1 MKNDLY
7 KYLNQY
13 KDLYGKELI
22 INSTGS
28 ILNNK
33 NDSNQF
39 DYYISSIKDTA
50 IYLLTELNNKFILAN
65 KNLNSKIIFIGEGL
79 NKTDDIQGLPFI
91 GESGKLFDRMLKAIH
106 LTRDNIYILNILE
119 KKTFKNMNF
128 LSDEIKNCNK
138 YLVNELKIIKPRLIV
153 ALGELAAMTLLQTK
167 ENFNNLRK
175 KDYKYGNIDFLVTYH
190 PAELLINSKLK
201 KNAWQDFK
209 KIRNYM

>member
-79 NKTDDIQGLPFI
+79 NKTDDTQGLPFI
-91 GESGKLFDRMLKAIH
+91 GESGKLFDKMLKAIH

-119 KKTFKNMNF
+119 KKIFKNMNF

-167 ENFNNLRK
+167 ENFNKLRK
-175 KDYKYGNIDFLVTYH
+175 NDYKYGNIDFVVTYH
-190 PAELLINSKLK
+190 PAELLVNNNLK